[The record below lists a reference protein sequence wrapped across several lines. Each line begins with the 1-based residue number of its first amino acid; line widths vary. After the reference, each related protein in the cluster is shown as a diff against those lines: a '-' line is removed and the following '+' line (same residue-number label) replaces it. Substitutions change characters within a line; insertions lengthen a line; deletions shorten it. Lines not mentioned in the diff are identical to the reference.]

1 VLIWNE
7 FLMYIR
13 LCDICSF
20 FVKEMQNA
28 ALVRLQLADCFSNFA
43 PDLERVRPTNMTQ
56 KKTYIVRFSNKIHD
70 FHAWGV
76 AALI

>member
-1 VLIWNE
+1 
-7 FLMYIR
+7 
-13 LCDICSF
+13 
-20 FVKEMQNA
+20 MQNA